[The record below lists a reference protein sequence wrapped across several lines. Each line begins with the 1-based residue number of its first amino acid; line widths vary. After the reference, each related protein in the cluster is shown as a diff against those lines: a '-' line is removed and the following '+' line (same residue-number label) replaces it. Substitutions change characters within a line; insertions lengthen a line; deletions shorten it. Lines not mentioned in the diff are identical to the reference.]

1 MQVLTR
7 SKSMRA
13 EDEVKKS
20 KKPMAKKN
28 NVPTPLGST
37 PPSDLS
43 FRTAQSDKDKGKSS
57 RREKSED
64 RLGVGD
70 KKEKINAKEKQGHPL
85 SSSLRHNN
93 TSTFFNE
100 FRNSSSNAAMGI
112 GRAGKGLFSK
122 FSRSGST
129 HEKSAAPVEDHIPS
143 VLTLPLVEQTRITRI
158 AKSYDH
164 CKDKTEFWMPAL
176 PWRCIE

>member
-1 MQVLTR
+1 M
-7 SKSMRA
+7 
-13 EDEVKKS
+13 KKS
-20 KKPMAKKN
+20 KKLMAKKN
-28 NVPTPLGST
+28 NVQTPLGST
-37 PPSDLS
+37 TPSDLS

-57 RREKSED
+57 RRDKSED
-64 RLGVGD
+64 RLGE
-70 KKEKINAKEKQGHPL
+70 KKEKSNAKEKQGHPL

-129 HEKSAAPVEDHIPS
+129 HEKSTAPVEDHIPS